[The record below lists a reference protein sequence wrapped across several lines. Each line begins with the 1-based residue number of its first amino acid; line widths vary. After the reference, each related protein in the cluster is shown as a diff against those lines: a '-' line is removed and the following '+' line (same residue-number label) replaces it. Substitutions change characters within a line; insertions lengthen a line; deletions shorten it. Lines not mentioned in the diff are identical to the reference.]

1 VTWLTG
7 AAWNDR
13 ESGTEEEEE
22 EEEEERGG
30 KRRRRR
36 NAHSCVLLRGG
47 LDILCEHSQGFI
59 RIQMILYSYS
69 NDTIQRSLSYSMRP
83 RQTFY
88 TISGSVRWRTSGPR

>member
-1 VTWLTG
+1 MF
-7 AAWNDR
+7 
-13 ESGTEEEEE
+13 
-22 EEEEERGG
+22 
-30 KRRRRR
+30 
-36 NAHSCVLLRGG
+36 LRGG

>member
-1 VTWLTG
+1 MRSSSTSSLNVSHTSQFIEG
-7 AAWNDR
+7 
-13 ESGTEEEEE
+13 EEEEE
-22 EEEEERGG
+22 EEEEEMLAWRLGYLV
-30 KRRRRR
+30 RALSR
-36 NAHSCVLLRGG
+36 
-47 LDILCEHSQGFI
+47 IF